1 MPSDQPIAERNYHF
15 DTEEVLRVVMGTDIL
30 RDNVRRRLL
39 LITSRERFSLYR
51 AIAKLIDSRAEAELA
66 AMTEDRNLWRDAHD
80 EDCPNLAMLETV
92 QQERDLLKQQLA
104 AAVGP
109 DLSPA
114 LEAAEAVALADENE
128 RLRRVLIDIGHGVKL
143 MVPEPQQSGLMRMI
157 DAALAPAA
165 QPSAEGTEA
174 ADGKA

>member
-1 MPSDQPIAERNYHF
+1 MPSNEPLDRRSELQSVTADEEARGLGSLFELGVELPIPPHMTRKVAGYI
-15 DTEEVLRVVMGTDIL
+15 G
-30 RDNVRRRLL
+30 RL
-39 LITSRERFSLYR
+39 
-51 AIAKLIDSRAEAELA
+51 EAELA

-157 DAALAPAA
+157 DAALAPVAH
-165 QPSAEGTEA
+165 PSAEGTEA